1 MNKQIQDLIQKY
13 AEIYQRFEDFQKTD
27 LLPSGDQKTGVIG
40 EYYAHCYYQSKPG
53 VKSVEYAKSG
63 EAFDLLLTLESS
75 AEKRIQVK
83 CVSAH
88 SKSRRIAPIN
98 INDDK
103 KKPFDEIMFLDL
115 DLNFKPI
122 GMYINSFEELK
133 KSVTANTNQTIRVV
147 GATMKGSYG
156 ETGKITKGSEI
167 INWSENRVGE
177 LNDVLQNVD

>member
-63 EAFDLLLTLESS
+63 EAFDLLLKLESG

-88 SKSRRIAPIN
+88 SKSRRIAEE
-98 INDDK
+98 DASDRRV
-103 KKPFDEIMFLDL
+103 FFV
-115 DLNFKPI
+115 
-122 GMYINSFEELK
+122 NSL
-133 KSVTANTNQTIRVV
+133 
-147 GATMKGSYG
+147 
-156 ETGKITKGSEI
+156 
-167 INWSENRVGE
+167 
-177 LNDVLQNVD
+177 LQDIEKT

>member
-1 MNKQIQDLIQKY
+1 MKKQIQDLIQKY

-40 EYYAHCYYQSKPG
+40 EYYAHYYYQSKPG

-63 EAFDLLLTLESS
+63 EAFDLLLKLESG

-88 SKSRRIAPIN
+88 SKSRRIATIN
-98 INDDK
+98 IDDTEE
-103 KKPFDEIMFLDL
+103 KPFDEILLVDL
-115 DLNFKPI
+115 DTNFKPI

-133 KSVTANTNQTIRVV
+133 KSVR
-147 GATMKGSYG
+147 
-156 ETGKITKGSEI
+156 
-167 INWSENRVGE
+167 
-177 LNDVLQNVD
+177 